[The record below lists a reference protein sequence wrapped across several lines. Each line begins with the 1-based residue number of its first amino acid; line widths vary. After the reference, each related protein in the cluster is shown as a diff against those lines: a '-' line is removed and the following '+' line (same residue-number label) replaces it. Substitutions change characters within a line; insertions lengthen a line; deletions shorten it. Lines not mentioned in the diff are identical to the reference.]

1 MKGYISYSKLI
12 KHLISDIAAITV
24 SRLNGV
30 TYDTDELLLNRGL
43 ELKIIKKAMLDACIA
58 YNVPF
63 VLNNEKTDYHSSIV
77 TFNKYLYLTGLKG
90 DRDLIASFHD
100 FDKFLLEIKSD
111 YIENW
116 IKRVVEY
123 EFIPNNMNLEK
134 APFYECG

>member
-1 MKGYISYSKLI
+1 MKGYIYYSKLI
-12 KHLISDIAAITV
+12 KHLIIEVAMIQS

-30 TYDTDELLLNRGL
+30 TYETDELLLNRAL

-63 VLNNEKTDYHSSIV
+63 TLDSNKKDYHPSIV

-90 DRDLIASFHD
+90 DQDLVSSLHD
-100 FDKFLLEIKSD
+100 FDRFLLEIKSD

-116 IKRVVEY
+116 IKRVVEFEY
-123 EFIPNNMNLEK
+123 IPNNPNLER
-134 APFYECG
+134 APFYQCG